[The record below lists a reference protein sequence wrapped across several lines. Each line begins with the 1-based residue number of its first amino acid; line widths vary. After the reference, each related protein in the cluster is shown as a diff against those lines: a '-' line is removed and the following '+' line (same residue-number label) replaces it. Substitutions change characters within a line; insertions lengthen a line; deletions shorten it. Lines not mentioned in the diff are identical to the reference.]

1 MSEKKEMDYKKL
13 VKHLDINTNELLMI
27 GNSLKSDVL
36 PLLRIGASAIHI
48 PFHITWSHEEVSVKE
63 TQDSNF
69 HTVYHIKEVLKF
81 L

>member
-1 MSEKKEMDYKKL
+1 
-13 VKHLDINTNELLMI
+13 MI
-27 GNSLKSDVL
+27 GNSIKSDVL

-69 HTVYHIKEVLKF
+69 HTVHHIKDVLK
-81 L
+81 LL